1 MKPAVSKL
9 SRRKSSNGAS
19 LIEILVALLV
29 LSFGVLGMA
38 AMQIR
43 AVKGNHSAMQRTQA
57 VMLSYYI
64 MDAMR
69 VDASN
74 ARGLNYN
81 TGGTYDT
88 ATGKISDPVCDAT
101 SYGTPTTLQDV
112 NRQHWIQSLKT
123 GVGAAGDSTTCGA
136 ILCDANGV
144 CRVQIFWDDSRI
156 GGLSEQM
163 VETISRI

>member
-1 MKPAVSKL
+1 
-9 SRRKSSNGAS
+9 
-19 LIEILVALLV
+19 
-29 LSFGVLGMA
+29 MA

-81 TGGTYDT
+81 TGGNPTT
-88 ATGKISDPVCDAT
+88 PQRKISDPVCDAT
-101 SYGTPTTLQDV
+101 VWNSTTLQDV
-112 NRQHWIQSLKT
+112 SRQHWIQSLKT

-144 CRVQIFWDDSRI
+144 SCADFWDDSRI